1 MIEIHDEE
9 FREWVSSAKSRF
21 MDMVQTMIDVAHV
34 VELHTAPLVPLE
46 TGRLEHSFK
55 FVVTERTPDFIEV
68 EIGYDASDPE
78 SGFVYAEYQHEED
91 LHHPLRGEQF
101 YLKNGI
107 ELSRNESFELIEV
120 DYLSL
125 FGGIH

>member
-101 YLKNGI
+101 YLKYGI